1 MAIESQNIYKNA
13 RKSAGFTQEKASQ
26 LLNVSVDS
34 LRDYEQSQRPV
45 PSDVA
50 SAMCDV
56 YQAPY
61 LAVQHLRL
69 TSDLGKRVVPEIQLK
84 DLPEAVLGVLAAVQ
98 RFCAKREAMV
108 EIAADGQIAE
118 SEQAEWDEIMRLAN
132 DLNVAI
138 KKHSDELSEFSQ
150 QALSSLETADA
161 VANAIGSQAKSMI
174 QDAIKDEE
182 WAPNAPITIE
192 GGWMM
197 NEYGKKGPVPV
208 HIEGKSSTKPL
219 IDTGT
224 LRQNCQYVITKGK
237 K

>member
-1 MAIESQNIYKNA
+1 MAVVGDIGLDLTPEGRAAMERLNELADVTIEV
-13 RKSAGFTQEKASQ
+13 G
-26 LLNVSVDS
+26 
-34 LRDYEQSQRPV
+34 
-45 PSDVA
+45 
-50 SAMCDV
+50 
-56 YQAPY
+56 YQAG
-61 LAVQHLRL
+61 Q
-69 TSDLGKRVVPEIQLK
+69 E
-84 DLPEAVLGVLAAVQ
+84 
-98 RFCAKREAMV
+98 
-108 EIAADGQIAE
+108 AADDETSLAE
-118 SEQAEWDEIMRLAN
+118 
-132 DLNVAI
+132 VAYWNHYGTLHKDGSVMIPARPFMDTI

-237 K
+237 KGTSLSRCTLCAAIRTPAGTAARPKQLTRICSFRSMYRPKRAAIRMMLPAVLRPAF

>member
-1 MAIESQNIYKNA
+1 MIPA
-13 RKSAGFTQEKASQ
+13 RPFMDT
-26 LLNVSVDS
+26 
-34 LRDYEQSQRPV
+34 
-45 PSDVA
+45 
-50 SAMCDV
+50 
-56 YQAPY
+56 
-61 LAVQHLRL
+61 
-69 TSDLGKRVVPEIQLK
+69 
-84 DLPEAVLGVLAAVQ
+84 
-98 RFCAKREAMV
+98 
-108 EIAADGQIAE
+108 
-118 SEQAEWDEIMRLAN
+118 
-132 DLNVAI
+132 I

-161 VANAIGSQAKSMI
+161 VADAIGSQAKSMI